1 MAKVTFSSL
10 GLKLNQEIKTITIK
24 EKKIEVKQYLPIQN
38 KLQMI
43 ANVINNSQDDNN
55 FKNLAKVEMF
65 TDLEIINQYTN
76 LTFTDKQQEEPW
88 KIYDILISSGI
99 MEQIKKVIPEEELNM
114 IYHFI
119 NDATDRVYEY
129 RNSAYGILD
138 GLKTDYSTL
147 DFDIED
153 LQQKI
158 SNKENVEFLQ
168 EVLTKLG

>member
-38 KLQMI
+38 KLEMV

-76 LTFTDKQQEEPW
+76 LTFTDKQKEEPW
-88 KIYDILISSGI
+88 KIYDILINSGV
-99 MEQIKKVIPEEELNM
+99 MEQIRKVIPEEELNM
-114 IYHFI
+114 IYHFVD
-119 NDATDRVYEY
+119 DATDRIYEY
-129 RNSAYGILD
+129 RNSAYAILD
-138 GLKTDYSTL
+138 SLKGDYDAL
-147 DFDIED
+147 NFDAEEI
-153 LQQKI
+153 QK
-158 SNKENVEFLQ
+158 KLADGENVEFLKD
-168 EVLTKLG
+168 VLTKLG

>member
-1 MAKVTFSSL
+1 MAKVTFNSL
-10 GLKLNQEIKTITIK
+10 GLKLNQEVKTVIIK

-38 KLQMI
+38 KLEMI

-99 MEQIKKVIPEEELNM
+99 MEQIRKAIPEEELN
-114 IYHFI
+114 IVYRFI
-119 NDATDRVYEY
+119 DDATERIYNY
-129 RNSAYGILD
+129 RNSAYAILD
-138 GLKTDYSTL
+138 SLKGDYDEL
-147 DFDIED
+147 NFNVEDI
-153 LQQKI
+153 QKKI
-158 SNKENVEFLQ
+158 ADGENVEFLKD
-168 EVLTKLG
+168 VLTKLG